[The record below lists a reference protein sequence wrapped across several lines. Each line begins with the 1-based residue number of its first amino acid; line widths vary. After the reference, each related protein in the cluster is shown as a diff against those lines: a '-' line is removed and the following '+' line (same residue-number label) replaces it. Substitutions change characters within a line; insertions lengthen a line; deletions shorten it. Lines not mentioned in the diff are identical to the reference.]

1 MLDVVRMMRVLVL
14 VVGVLALGPRGWADQ
29 LWTAP
34 TPEELA
40 MTTQAGAPGAT
51 AVYLYREE
59 TTDDSLRMYS
69 FYVRLKVLTEGGKE
83 KANVELPFVSD
94 RAGFTIDTI
103 AGRTIHPDGTIVAFT
118 GKPYDKMIE
127 KGKGYQ
133 YKSKVFTLPAVEVG
147 SILEYRYKLRYDD
160 AYYSAPDWYVQS
172 DLYMRKAH
180 YMWRPTT
187 GLVGNE
193 SDGISGN
200 IAWLPVLPKGT
211 QVVQK
216 AVNGRNGQREI
227 SLDVQDVPP
236 LVHEEMMAPAE
247 SLSYRVMF
255 YWTSYGTIDEY
266 WKAAGKRWAKAQDH
280 FIGPNKGVKDYV
292 AEITSPGDTQEQK
305 LKKIYDAVM
314 KIENTEYTRQRST
327 QEEKAAG
334 LKDVSTTDDVL
345 ARKRGNGD
353 QLAGLFVAMAR
364 AAGMKAY
371 VMGVANRQKRIF
383 ISSYFSVG
391 QLDDDIA
398 IVNVD
403 GKDEYFDPGERY
415 CEFKHVAWEHA
426 GSAGLRETEGGTAV
440 AGVPPESYKTAHV
453 QRVAD
458 LTLDEHGEASGT
470 VKMTYNGDPALHW
483 RQESLRG
490 DTTSLKEDLKTSM
503 ERLLPGGMEVKV
515 TNMQDLENPDKPLV
529 VEFEVKGAIGS
540 PTGKRLLIQANLF
553 QVNATPTFPNSKR
566 EQAVVLEYPSF
577 YQDAVR
583 IKYPA
588 TMAIESVPAAA
599 TEKLKTAALYGSSV
613 KEGAGSVTFYRNLMV
628 GEDVFPVS
636 EYPELRAFYGK
647 VETKDQEPMVLIH
660 AGVRAGVVAPVA
672 PGV

>member
-1 MLDVVRMMRVLVL
+1 
-14 VVGVLALGPRGWADQ
+14 
-29 LWTAP
+29 
-34 TPEELA
+34 

-345 ARKRGNGD
+345 MRKRGNGD

-529 VEFEVKGAIGS
+529 VEFDVKGAIGS

-672 PGV
+672 PGL